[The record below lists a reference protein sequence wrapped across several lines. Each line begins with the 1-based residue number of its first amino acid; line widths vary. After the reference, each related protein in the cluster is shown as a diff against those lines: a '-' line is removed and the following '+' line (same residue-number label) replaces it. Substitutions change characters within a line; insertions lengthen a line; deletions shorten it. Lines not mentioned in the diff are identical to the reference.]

1 MLKMSYNLNYSTN
14 QQLHYLDT
22 LMMNQPSSI
31 LPRRLPVWIFLAINL
46 ASAPTIASPLNQSDA
61 GVVFANSLTGSNQEV
76 NAIANRTSSQLST
89 TDSVPLGSSF
99 AKVGI
104 IVSNHDVSTGKKFM
118 TPQVRGVMAAP
129 NESEIRAKVL
139 RVEQSTE
146 FADKWYLELEILA
159 SKTIAG
165 GTFAGVGDR
174 VKAFTI
180 ASRPN
185 FSENQIITAQAEF
198 LGDAQGGLFRLTNIQ
213 Q

>member
-1 MLKMSYNLNYSTN
+1 
-14 QQLHYLDT
+14 
-22 LMMNQPSSI
+22 MMNQPSSI
-31 LPRRLPVWIFLAINL
+31 LPCRLPVWIFLAITL
-46 ASAPTIASPLNQSDA
+46 ASAPSTATPLNQSDA
-61 GVVFANSLTGSNQEV
+61 GVFFPNSHFGSNKLV
-76 NAIANRTSSQLST
+76 SAIGNKSRFQLST

-99 AKVGI
+99 AKVGM
-104 IVSNHDVSTGKKFM
+104 IVSKHNVSTGNKFM
-118 TPQVRGVMAAP
+118 TPEVRGVMAAP
-129 NESEIRAKVL
+129 NESEIRAKIL

-146 FADKWYLELEILA
+146 FADKWNLELEILA

-185 FSENQIITAQAEF
+185 FSANNIITAQAEF

-213 Q
+213 VL